1 MNSPAQ
7 ILWEAPDGAV
17 AATHLAVA
25 GDFLPAGRIAL
36 PAATDWREAARALA
50 PIFEDVSLSFANL
63 ECALD
68 AENLPPRA
76 LVGIGEIVSA
86 PSAVLDY
93 LRAIRVQAAG
103 IANNHIF
110 DFGQAGAALTQSVI
124 SNGGMVPVGLSRG
137 LRHAPQV
144 FIWRGPGGLR
154 VGFWAAGKA
163 TRDPARGDR
172 AGVEPATL
180 RRARQAL
187 AAMEL
192 QGANFRVALLHAGC
206 LRTHYPDPEDA
217 RLMDSMALAGFDIVA
232 ASHSHRISGGRQIS
246 GTNHRT
252 AFCFY
257 GLGSLVSGY
266 STCPAERE
274 GLVVVIGFS
283 REGNLARIEL
293 RPVEIGANGLGILP
307 SAEARA
313 AIIERF
319 RKLSE
324 EIADGS
330 FARLFY
336 RDISEGM
343 ISLYWRDMRA
353 AFHQAG
359 MRGLARKAGRVRLRH
374 VQRLLHKV
382 MG

>member
-1 MNSPAQ
+1 MNTPAQ
-7 ILWEAPDGAV
+7 ILWESPSDFP
-17 AATHLAVA
+17 AATHLAIA

-36 PAATDWREAARALA
+36 PEATGWKEAADALA
-50 PIFEDVSLSFANL
+50 PLFEDVSIAFANL

-68 AENLPPRA
+68 ADTLPPRA
-76 LVGIGEIVSA
+76 LAGIGDIVSA

-93 LRAIRVQAAG
+93 LRAIRVPAGG

-110 DFGQAGAALTQSVI
+110 DFGQAGAARTQSII
-124 SNGGMVPVGLSRG
+124 SNAGMIPLGLSRG

-144 FIWRGPGGLR
+144 FVWRGPGRLR
-154 VGFWAAGKA
+154 VGFWAAAKA
-163 TRDPARGDR
+163 TRDPATGKT

-180 RRARQAL
+180 QRARQAL

-192 QGANFRVALLHAGC
+192 QGANFCVALLHAGC
-206 LRTHYPDPEDA
+206 LRTHYPDPEDV
-217 RLMDSMALAGFDIVA
+217 RLMDSMAGAGFDIVA
-232 ASHSHRISGGRQIS
+232 ASHSHRISGGRKIS
-246 GTNHRT
+246 GENRPP

-257 GLGSLVSGY
+257 GLGSLVSGF
-266 STCPAERE
+266 TFCPAERE
-274 GLVVVIGFS
+274 GLVIVLGIS
-283 REGNLARIEL
+283 PEGNLARVEL
-293 RPVEIGANGLGILP
+293 RPVEIAPSGLGVLP
-307 SAEARA
+307 SGERHA
-313 AIIERF
+313 AILERF

-343 ISLYWRDMRA
+343 IPLYWRDARA

-374 VQRLLHKV
+374 VRRLLHKV